1 MSNPHPLAQTLK
13 RLDGRGYKAYSDL
26 RGAHD
31 FPSFTLYVDHVQGD
45 PFAAPSRIRLRV
57 TREFT
62 LHPEALLSK
71 PIRRIAFADWLAR
84 RVRKTIHARP
94 VSNADASPT
103 RARHEHG
110 SSRRGGGSGKSG
122 IIAIDAGG
130 QEVLERS
137 AIRIETDWVEARLEV
152 GLPAVGRRI
161 LAREAIELLT
171 RRLPEI
177 VERALIWD
185 PAETNEATTFVEC
198 VENQESIRSQLKQAG
213 LVAFIADGSLLP
225 RSTGAESTP
234 MRTDRIVPFQS
245 PESLA
250 VRVQIPNPRLEDGST
265 ELRGMGIQK
274 GVTLI
279 VGGGYHGKSTLLNAI
294 ENGVYP
300 HIPGDGREYVICS
313 PDLVKIRAED
323 GRSVRGVDIHAFIGA
338 LPSGQNEVGAENTQ
352 RTRSFSTDD
361 ASGSTS
367 QAAAI
372 AEAIEAG
379 SNGLLLDEDT
389 SATNFMLRDGR
400 MQKLVQAENEPI
412 TPFVDR
418 VREIF
423 DDFDVSSILVMGG
436 SGDYFDVADTV
447 IMMKNYQ
454 ASDATREAR
463 DIALE
468 MSNGRRSESR
478 CLLEPF
484 APRRPVAESIVAS
497 RGRKPVKISA
507 KSRELILY
515 GEEEIDL
522 RHLTQIVDASQ
533 TRAIAWAIHLATRN
547 WMAPHE
553 SGSSRKRPTLTQ
565 VLDALESTFTEQGLD
580 VLGHTHRT
588 TPVPDHPGRFARPR
602 RHEVAG
608 ALNRLRSLKVE
619 TDEDQD

>member
-1 MSNPHPLAQTLK
+1 LSNPHPITETLT
-13 RLDGRGYKAYSDL
+13 RLDGRGYKAYSAL
-26 RGAHD
+26 RGPHEC
-31 FPSFTLYVDHVQGD
+31 PLFTLYIDHVQGD

-57 TREFT
+57 PREIA

-71 PIRRIAFADWLAR
+71 PVRRIAFADWLAR
-84 RVRKTIHARP
+84 RVHKAIHSKP
-94 VSNADASPT
+94 VSGTGSSQREA
-103 RARHEHG
+103 HHG
-110 SSRRGGGSGKSG
+110 RRFSRRGGGSGKSG

-137 AIRIETDWVEARLEV
+137 AIRIEAEWVEARLEV
-152 GLPAVGRRI
+152 GLPAAGRRI
-161 LAREAIELLT
+161 LAGEAIGLLT

-185 PAETNEATTFVEC
+185 SSETDEATNFVQC
-198 VENQESIRSQLKQAG
+198 VENQESIRSQLNEAG

-225 RSTGAESTP
+225 RSSGATSTP
-234 MRTDRIVPFQS
+234 MRADRIVPFHS

-250 VRVQIPNPRLEDGST
+250 VHVQIPNPRPEDGRT

-294 ENGVYP
+294 ENSVYP
-300 HIPGDGREYVICS
+300 HIPGDGREYVIGS
-313 PDLVKIRAED
+313 PDLMKIRAED
-323 GRSVRGVDIHAFIGA
+323 GRAVRGVDIHAFIGA
-338 LPSGQNEVGAENTQ
+338 LPSSQNEAESENPE

-379 SNGLLLDEDT
+379 SDGLLLDEDT

-454 ASDATREAR
+454 ASDVTREAR
-463 DIALE
+463 KIAKE
-468 MSNGRRSESR
+468 MNNGRSSESR

-484 APRRPVAESIVAS
+484 APRRPVAESIIAS

-522 RHLTQIVDASQ
+522 RHLTQIVDPSQ
-533 TRAIAWAIHLATRN
+533 TRAIAWAIHLASLN
-547 WMAPHE
+547 WMTPDD
-553 SGSSRKRPTLTQ
+553 SGSTHERPTLTQ
-565 VLDALESTFTEQGLD
+565 VLDALESTFNEQGLD

-588 TPVPDHPGRFARPR
+588 TPRPDHPGRFARPR

-608 ALNRLRSLKVE
+608 ALNRLRSLVVE
-619 TDEDQD
+619 TDEDQG

>member
-1 MSNPHPLAQTLK
+1 MSNPHPLAETLK
-13 RLDGRGYKAYSDL
+13 RLDGRGYKAYSGL
-26 RGAHD
+26 RGPHQ
-31 FPSFTLYVDHVQGD
+31 FPLFTLCIDHVQGD

-57 TREFT
+57 PREIA
-62 LHPEALLSK
+62 LHPEALLST
-71 PIRRIAFADWLAR
+71 PVRRVAFGDWLAR
-84 RVRKTIHARP
+84 RVQKAIHSKPVPEAGSSQREARP
-94 VSNADASPT
+94 G
-103 RARHEHG
+103 RG
-110 SSRRGGGSGKSG
+110 FSRRGGGSGKSG

-137 AIRIETDWVEARLEV
+137 AIRIEADWVEARLEV
-152 GLPAVGRRI
+152 GLPAAGRRI
-161 LAREAIELLT
+161 LAREAIVLLT
-171 RRLPEI
+171 QRLPEI

-185 PAETNEATTFVEC
+185 SSETDEATNFVQC

-225 RSTGAESTP
+225 RSTGATSTP
-234 MRTDRIVPFQS
+234 MRADRIVPFQS

-250 VRVQIPNPRLEDGST
+250 VHLPIPNPRREDGST

-300 HIPGDGREYVICS
+300 HIPGDGRDYVISS

-338 LPSGQNEVGAENTQ
+338 LPSGPDELESGKSE
-352 RTRSFSTDD
+352 RTRSFSTED

-379 SNGLLLDEDT
+379 SDGLLLDEDT

-418 VREIF
+418 VREIL

-463 DIALE
+463 EIAQE
-468 MSNGRRSESR
+468 MNNGRRSESR

-484 APRRPVAESIVAS
+484 TPRRPVAESILAS

-547 WMAPHE
+547 CMAPLE
-553 SGSSRKRPTLTQ
+553 ADSSRKRPTLTQ
-565 VLDALESTFTEQGLD
+565 VLDALESTFDEQGLD

-588 TPVPDHPGRFARPR
+588 LPLPDHPGRFARPR

-608 ALNRLRSLKVE
+608 ALNRLRSLLVE
-619 TDEDQD
+619 TGEDQD

>member
-1 MSNPHPLAQTLK
+1 MPEPHPLVQTLK
-13 RLDGRGYKAYSDL
+13 RLDGRGYKAYSGL
-26 RGAHD
+26 RGAHP
-31 FPSFTLYVDHVQGD
+31 FPRFTLYIDHVQGD

-57 TREFT
+57 NQETA
-62 LHPEALLSK
+62 LHPEPLTSTPTRL
-71 PIRRIAFADWLAR
+71 IAFADWLAR
-84 RVRKTIHARP
+84 KVRKAIHTEPA
-94 VSNADASPT
+94 AGTGTSP
-103 RARHEHG
+103 RQSRSGRGPA
-110 SSRRGGGSGKSG
+110 RRGGGSGKSG

-137 AIRIETDWVEARLEV
+137 AIKIEPEWVEARMEI
-152 GLPAVGRRI
+152 GLPAAGRRI

-177 VERALIWD
+177 VEQALIWD
-185 PAETNEATTFVEC
+185 SQDLEEATTFVEC
-198 VENQESIRSQLKQAG
+198 IENQEAIRDQLKEAG
-213 LVAFIADGSLLP
+213 LVAFVADGSLLP
-225 RSTGAESTP
+225 RSTGATNTP
-234 MRTDRIVPFQS
+234 MRADQIVPFHS
-245 PESLA
+245 PDSLA
-250 VRVQIPNPRLEDGST
+250 VQIPIPNPIPEDGRV

-294 ENGVYP
+294 ENGAYP
-300 HIPGDGREYVICS
+300 HIPGDGREYVIGS

-338 LPSGQNEVGAENTQ
+338 LPSGPGEAQTRKNE
-352 RTRSFSTDD
+352 RTHSFSTDD

-379 SNGLLLDEDT
+379 SDGLLLDEDT

-400 MQKLVQAENEPI
+400 MQKLVRAENEPI

-423 DDFDVSSILVMGG
+423 NDFGVSSILVMGG

-447 IMMKNYQ
+447 IMMKDYQ
-454 ASDATREAR
+454 ASDATQEAR
-463 DIALE
+463 KIALE

-478 CLLEPF
+478 CPLEPF
-484 APRRPVAESIVAS
+484 ASRRPVAESIVPS
-497 RGRKPVKISA
+497 RGRKAVKISA

-522 RHLTQIVDASQ
+522 RHLTQIVDTSQ
-533 TRAIAWAIHLATRN
+533 TRAIAWAIHLASQNLMTSAES
-547 WMAPHE
+547 APP
-553 SGSSRKRPTLTQ
+553 GKRPELKQ
-565 VLDALESTFTEQGLD
+565 VLDALETTFATQGLD
-580 VLGHTHRT
+580 ALGHIHRSR
-588 TPVPDHPGRFARPR
+588 PLPDHPGRLARPR

-608 ALNRLRSLKVE
+608 ALNRLRSLEVE
-619 TDEDQD
+619 TDRTSS